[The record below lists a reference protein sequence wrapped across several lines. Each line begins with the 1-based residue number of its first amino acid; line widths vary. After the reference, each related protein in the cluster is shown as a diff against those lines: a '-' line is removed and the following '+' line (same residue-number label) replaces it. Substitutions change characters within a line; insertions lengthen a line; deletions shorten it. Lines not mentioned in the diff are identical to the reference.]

1 MSVPVMW
8 LCAAALLLAA
18 EVLTPGGVIMIFFA
32 FGALAM
38 AGIARC
44 VPGLAVAWQLLL
56 FSGLS
61 VASLATLRP
70 VLMRRLGARRT
81 AYSVFDLK
89 GKTAV
94 VVARIVPPE
103 SGRIELDGSEWKA
116 VANQPLDPGTV
127 VTVVGHENVTLTVQ
141 SKE

>member
-1 MSVPVMW
+1 
-8 LCAAALLLAA
+8 
-18 EVLTPGGVIMIFFA
+18 T
-32 FGALAM
+32 
-38 AGIARC
+38 AGIVQC
-44 VPGLAVAWQLLL
+44 VPNLAVAWQLLL

-94 VVARIVPPE
+94 VVGRIAPPE
-103 SGRIELDGSEWKA
+103 AGRVELDGSEWKA

-141 SKE
+141 PKE